1 MFTPV
6 DKGKQS
12 FVEKT
17 RTERQQRE
25 RERLEKLDQVK
36 RTQAANVI
44 QHWWRRRPQ
53 PDTLWAW
60 FDAEYG
66 DFTTTRLHL
75 EAFYRLLGQ
84 YCLFSRRSPP
94 GSHRLMT
101 LCKRMTMKCSLHS
114 SSSLQVP
121 FYTLLMDKRYRQTTM
136 NYIETV
142 MNQCLGRICTHHD
155 TDAPDKPF
163 YLTGPELTT
172 LLYYLNP
179 ATYKPVQHLLDPQYS
194 LDNGDLSAVA
204 LGILEG
210 TLTIF
215 FDATGSLLREACVQ
229 RVERIVKLENR
240 ARQRGKPMDKDNA
253 KLVNGIKLWLTTVT
267 RIVLFPLENATDSD
281 QLARAAT
288 RTWTFLL
295 ATPLLT
301 RHVSTLVLDHLRKWT
316 LGAIHPLV
324 MKSSGK
330 DATTGDTLV
339 GGNGY
344 LFLMANLVDLYQE
357 KFMNHQE
364 EREMA
369 LHLMTSVMHLIS
381 LATPYYSDRQR
392 PPFSQYHPIFKW
404 SCCPWGDQIDA
415 PVYEAVIQDQ
425 LATLWSRH
433 FMDQLLEPILKFAH
447 SSPLKLVDKVTTTR
461 RLLSGK
467 KKNTMEGGS
476 SDSLPISTKKD
487 MAEFSMNTQ
496 LIFSMYSQLGNLFT
510 VQRKIILARIAF
522 TPGLMS
528 QLWRVMN
535 HFGPQGNMVIY
546 LDAAR
551 KHAADIGNKEPLID
565 VLKMFCEACSL
576 VFL

>member
-1 MFTPV
+1 
-6 DKGKQS
+6 
-12 FVEKT
+12 
-17 RTERQQRE
+17 
-25 RERLEKLDQVK
+25 
-36 RTQAANVI
+36 
-44 QHWWRRRPQ
+44 
-53 PDTLWAW
+53 
-60 FDAEYG
+60 
-66 DFTTTRLHL
+66 
-75 EAFYRLLGQ
+75 
-84 YCLFSRRSPP
+84 
-94 GSHRLMT
+94 
-101 LCKRMTMKCSLHS
+101 
-114 SSSLQVP
+114 
-121 FYTLLMDKRYRQTTM
+121 
-136 NYIETV
+136 
-142 MNQCLGRICTHHD
+142 
-155 TDAPDKPF
+155 
-163 YLTGPELTT
+163 
-172 LLYYLNP
+172 LYYLNP
-179 ATYKPVQHLLDPQYS
+179 AAYKPVQHVLDPHYS
-194 LDNGDLSAVA
+194 LNNDDDLSVVG
-204 LGILEG
+204 LGILDA
-210 TLTIF
+210 TLTTF
-215 FDATGSLLREACVQ
+215 FDASGSLLREACVK
-229 RVERIVKLENR
+229 RVERLVKLENR
-240 ARQRGKPMDKDNA
+240 SKQRGKPMDKDNA

-295 ATPLLT
+295 TTPLLA

-324 MKSSGK
+324 MKSGNK
-330 DATTGDTLV
+330 DTTMDDSLV

-392 PPFSQYHPIFKW
+392 HPFSHYHPIFKW

-447 SSPLKLVDKVTTTR
+447 SSPLNLANKVTTTR
-461 RLLSGK
+461 RLLAGK
-467 KKNTMEGGS
+467 KKTTMDDASSSSSNSNT
-476 SDSLPISTKKD
+476 LPINTKKD

-496 LIFSMYSQLGNLFT
+496 LVFSMYSQLGNLFT

-551 KHAADIGNKEPLID
+551 KHAAAIGNKEPLID